1 MLVSICMPVCTCVER
16 RGGWVVIVTV
26 TSHPEFSRK
35 YTTDTDSGVKGAV
48 QQKRKEK
55 EDRYRTIQSHQANE
69 LLRLIGRRR
78 RYSSFP
84 LA

>member
-1 MLVSICMPVCTCVER
+1 MPCKCLCVCVCVCTSPTVMLVSICMPVCTCVER

-55 EDRYRTIQSHQANE
+55 EDRYRTI
-69 LLRLIGRRR
+69 
-78 RYSSFP
+78 
-84 LA
+84 